1 MFDVYGPR
9 IIMALGT
16 AVYVASILLT
26 SVAGQYS
33 DYLVAQGVL
42 SGLGVGM
49 L

>member
-1 MFDVYGPR
+1 MFDMYGPR

-16 AVYVASILLT
+16 ALYVASIMLT
-26 SVAGQYS
+26 SVAVTYY
-33 DYLVAQGVL
+33 DYILAQGIL